1 MDELSRQVI
10 ERAEKLMKEKR
21 PAGRPKQ
28 DAHAQDDLLPLNSA
42 VLKMMEKSISLSVIT
57 EVINGAGIAIS
68 KSSIR
73 KFMKQRFPDLYAA
86 NYTNRAPVKSGQL
99 AGEEKPRRTITRKKK
114 SSISPT
120 KPVDDAARI
129 AADRMINEA
138 KN

>member
-42 VLKMMEKSISLSVIT
+42 VLKMMEQSISLSVIT
-57 EVINGAGIAIS
+57 EAINGAGITIS

-73 KFMKQRFPDLYAA
+73 KFMKHRFPDLYES
-86 NYTNRAPVKSGQL
+86 NYTKRAPVKSAQQS
-99 AGEEKPRRTITRKKK
+99 GEPQPRRKTSKKK
-114 SSISPT
+114 RSNESPA
-120 KPVDDAARI
+120 KPVDDAVRI
-129 AADRMINEA
+129 AADRMIKDV

>member
-10 ERAEKLMKEKR
+10 EKAEKLMKEKR

-42 VLKMMEKSISLSVIT
+42 VLKMMELSISLSVIT
-57 EVINGAGIAIS
+57 EAINDAGIAIS

-73 KFMKQRFPDLYAA
+73 KFMKQRFPDLYEA
-86 NYTNRAPVKSGQL
+86 NYTKRAPIKPAHQSGEQQ
-99 AGEEKPRRTITRKKK
+99 PRRKSSKKK
-114 SSISPT
+114 RSNESPT
-120 KPVDDAARI
+120 NPVDDAARI
-129 AADRMINEA
+129 AANRMINDA